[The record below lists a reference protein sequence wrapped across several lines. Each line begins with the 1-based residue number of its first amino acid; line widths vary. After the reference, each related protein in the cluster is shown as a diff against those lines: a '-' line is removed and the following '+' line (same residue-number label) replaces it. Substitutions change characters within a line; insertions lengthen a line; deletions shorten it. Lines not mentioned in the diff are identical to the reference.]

1 MNKKCDEPRVREIV
15 KEEME
20 LNSWNE
26 PMAKNIVEEVMAGEG
41 KNLQTEHNED
51 MHYNTMIGTFCIL
64 KKNDVQC
71 FSLPDLVG
79 LLRGIRCTY

>member
-1 MNKKCDEPRVREIV
+1 MENYEQIISDIESEMNKKSDEPRVREIV

-41 KNLQTEHNED
+41 KDFDNISCSVFF
-51 MHYNTMIGTFCIL
+51 MIL
-64 KKNDVQC
+64 
-71 FSLPDLVG
+71 
-79 LLRGIRCTY
+79 